1 MFLRRA
7 TITACVLLS
16 TPVVTY
22 SQNLVASAAQTSE
35 RIVVDGILE
44 DAVWAVAPAKTEFT
58 QRDPDEG
65 KPATEQTDLRIAYDE
80 ANIYF
85 GVRLFDREPSRIV
98 QRLSR
103 RDDES
108 NADSLTIQ
116 LSPFHDGLTG
126 AVFEVSAAGVQRDA
140 IVSNDTNT
148 DYSWDGVWESAVR
161 ITDDGWIAEIRIPLS
176 QLRFPKSGPQVWG
189 INASRYVQR
198 KNETAWLRLVPKN
211 ESGLASRMDDL
222 EGLSGVEFRRHL
234 DLMPYVANRS
244 EFVEPAS
251 RNDPFNDGARQSGA
265 TGIDIK
271 YGVSSNVT
279 LDATVNPDFG
289 QVEVDPAVV
298 NLSAF
303 ETFFPEKRPFFLEGA
318 NIFGNFGGGGANN
331 FFGFNR
337 AEPNLFYSRRIG
349 RAPQGSALGEFID
362 RPSATTILGAGKL
375 TGKTANGWT
384 FGFVEAAT
392 SREYA
397 RTIDE
402 ARRSKTEV
410 EPLTNYLVGRMQREK
425 GRSGFGF
432 LTTGVQRDLRDP
444 ALRDSL
450 TRQAHVVGAD
460 GYLFLDSRRDWVMTG
475 KLSGSHVNGSPAA
488 MDLLQRAPQH
498 YFQRPDAPR
507 LERRPGL
514 TSMRGWTG
522 SINLNKNQG
531 DMTANVALWG
541 VSPGFES
548 NDLGFQTGG
557 DVAGAHLV
565 WQWKKPNPDRLTR
578 SRSIMAAKAWTW
590 NYGRQKL
597 HDAMFVFGNATLL
610 NYWSLNGSLGLFRQT
625 SDDHLTRG
633 GPVALNPASYFFDL
647 GVNSDARRKISL
659 NMGASHSTNTA
670 GGWEYKGNL
679 GITVKPTPS
688 ISVSTGPEI
697 SRSRNIAQY
706 VSASADAAAVETFG
720 NRYVFADLDQTQ
732 VSLTTRGHWILCR
745 KMSLQVFAQP
755 LISVGR
761 YWDFKEFAR
770 PASFSFFRYGREA
783 GRIALDPDLQY
794 TADPD
799 GNGPAPAFRFAN
811 PDFNFKSLRV
821 NAVFRW
827 EWALGSTLYLV
838 WTENRQDLSNP
849 GEFSPERDI
858 GRLFTA
864 TPNDIFLVRFSYW
877 FSR

>member
-1 MFLRRA
+1 MFLQRLA
-7 TITACVLLS
+7 IAACVLS
-16 TPVVTY
+16 AAAIAY
-22 SQNLVASAAQTSE
+22 SQNRVARAVRASA
-35 RIVVDGILE
+35 RIVVDGVLE
-44 DAVWAVAPAKTEFT
+44 DAVWAVAPAATEFI

-65 KPATEQTDLRIAYDE
+65 RPATERTDLRIAYDE

-85 GVRLFDREPSRIV
+85 GVRLFDRQPSRIV

-126 AVFEVSAAGVQRDA
+126 AMFEVSAAGVQRDA

-161 ITDDGWIAEIRIPLS
+161 ITDEGWIAEIRIPLS
-176 QLRFPKSGPQVWG
+176 QLRFPASGPQVWG

-198 KNETAWLRLVPKN
+198 KNETVWLRLVPKN

-251 RNDPFNDGARQSGA
+251 GSDPFNDGARQSGA

-279 LDATVNPDFG
+279 LDATANPDFG

-331 FFGFNR
+331 FLGFNR
-337 AEPNLFYSRRIG
+337 AEPNVFYTRRIG
-349 RAPQGSALGEFID
+349 RAPQGAAEGDFID
-362 RPSATTILGAGKL
+362 RPSATTILGAGKM
-375 TGKTANGWT
+375 TGKSANGWT

-397 RTIDE
+397 TTISG
-402 ARRSKTEV
+402 ARRSKVEV
-410 EPLTNYLVGRMQREK
+410 EPLTNYVVGRMQREK
-425 GRSGFGF
+425 GRSGIGF
-432 LTTGVQRDLRDP
+432 LTTGVQRDLGGP

-450 TRQAHVVGAD
+450 NRQAYVVGAD
-460 GYLFLDSRRDWVMTG
+460 GYLFLDSRRDWVVTG
-475 KLSGSHVNGSPAA
+475 KLSGSHVNGSAA
-488 MDLLQRAPQH
+488 AIDLLQRAPQH

-507 LERRPGL
+507 LARPPGE

-531 DMTANVALWG
+531 DMVANAALWG

-557 DVAGAHLV
+557 DVAGAHLG
-565 WQWKKPNPDRLTR
+565 WIWKKPTPDRFTR
-578 SRSIMAAKAWTW
+578 SRDILVAKSWTW

-597 HDAMFVFGNATLL
+597 HDGVFVFGNATLL
-610 NYWSLNGSLGLFRQT
+610 NYWSLHASLGVFRH
-625 SDDHLTRG
+625 SYDDHLTRG
-633 GPVALNPASYFFDL
+633 GPVALNPAGYFFNVS
-647 GVNSDARRKISL
+647 VNSDARRKLSL
-659 NMGASHSTNTA
+659 NMGASHSANKA
-670 GGWEYKGNL
+670 GGWDYGGNL
-679 GITVKPTPS
+679 GFTVKPAPS
-688 ISVSTGPEI
+688 ISVSTGPDI
-697 SRSRNIAQY
+697 TRSRNVAQY
-706 VSASADAAAVETFG
+706 VRTAVDATATPTFG
-720 NRYVFADLDQTQ
+720 NRYVFADLDQFQ
-732 VSLTTRGHWILCR
+732 VSLVTRGHWILSP

-770 PASFSFFRYGREA
+770 PASFSFLRYGHDA
-783 GRIALDPDLQY
+783 GRIDLDPDRQY
-794 TADPD
+794 IADPD
-799 GNGPAPAFRFAN
+799 GNGPASAFRFEN

-827 EWALGSTLYLV
+827 EWRLGSTLYLV
-838 WTENRQDLSNP
+838 WTETREDLANP
-849 GEFSPERDI
+849 GVFSPGRDTR
-858 GRLFTA
+858 RLFTA
-864 TPNDIFLVRFSYW
+864 APNDIFLVRFAYW